1 MAKANFEKVLLI
13 GDPNQTE
20 RDANTSIT
28 PGMLVELNSSNEVL
42 PHNTAGGWSDKW
54 VAVES
59 ALTGDDMDHVY
70 LAGEV
75 VFINVCKPGDEVFML
90 VADGE
95 NIAIGDD
102 VESDG
107 NGKVRSVFG
116 GESGAG
122 GGVHLNK
129 VGRAMTALDMT
140 DSSGG
145 DPTVKRIR
153 MRIV

>member
-1 MAKANFEKVLLI
+1 MADASFKKVLLI
-13 GDPNQTE
+13 GAPNQTE
-20 RDANTSIT
+20 RDANTTIT
-28 PGMLVELNSSNEVL
+28 PGMLVELNSANEVL
-42 PHNTAGGWSDKW
+42 PHNTPGGWSDKW
-54 VAVES
+54 VAVENDI
-59 ALTGDDMDHVY
+59 AGDDLDHAY

-75 VFINVCKPGDEVFML
+75 VLINVCKPGDEVYIL

-102 VESDG
+102 LESDG

-116 GESGAG
+116 EESGAG

-129 VGRAMTALDMT
+129 VGRAMSALDMT

-145 DPTVKRIR
+145 DPTVKRVQ
-153 MRIV
+153 MRVI